1 MDGMKVKV
9 VNPVEIPE
17 RYEIL
22 FLKSVADELNL
33 SPVAGDVFKTRLF
46 KQNLMKQWSELT
58 AALPGSMNG
67 DHARRNIW
75 GKEISKALKEWGL
88 NAQDNGKKLWLKVR
102 EQLEQTKYEPWL
114 WEMLRQKAQLTQQ
127 MGFLEVRERVEM
139 SHLGARR
146 ASSKRYVERVK
157 MGSELKLEM
166 TVAESTHLTLLERE
180 PNGTVVCLC
189 PSEYARQSLL
199 TVGVHEFPEKEAPY
213 PTFAAT
219 EVGKERW
226 LALLTPETPRFR
238 WLEQSR
244 GEALELQPVQLQE
257 VLDYVNE
264 GRKGRLLY
272 TEYEVY

>member
-1 MDGMKVKV
+1 MQ
-9 VNPVEIPE
+9 PIEIPE
-17 RYEIL
+17 RYEGL
-22 FLKSVADELNL
+22 FLESIAKSLNL
-33 SPVAGDVFKTRLF
+33 SPVAVEVFKTRVS
-46 KQNLMKQWSELT
+46 KANLKKQWCELT
-58 AALPGSMNG
+58 AALPDSING
-67 DHARRNIW
+67 DDARKNIW
-75 GKEISKALKEWGL
+75 WREIREPLQNWGFDY
-88 NAQDNGKKLWLKVR
+88 QENGKKLWLKVR
-102 EQLEQTKYEPWL
+102 EWLEQTKYEPWL

-127 MGFLEVRERVEM
+127 MGFLEVRELVEM

-146 ASSKRYVERVK
+146 ASSKCYVERVK

-199 TVGVHEFPEKEAPY
+199 TVGVHEFPQKEAPY

-226 LALLTPETPRFR
+226 LALLTPDAPRFR

-244 GEALELQPVQLQE
+244 AEALELQPVQLQE
-257 VLDYVNE
+257 VLDYVSE